1 MTDEEHAFGK
11 ALMGVILMVLCGL
24 LIAFGML
31 GEKTI
36 DKTIPVNYM
45 DAVSSEE
52 TKNIS

>member
-1 MTDEEHAFGK
+1 MTEEEHTFGK
-11 ALMGVILMVLCGL
+11 ALMGVLLMVLCGL

-31 GEKTI
+31 GE
-36 DKTIPVNYM
+36 KTIPVNYM

>member
-1 MTDEEHAFGK
+1 MTEEEHAFGK
-11 ALMGVILMVLCGL
+11 ALMGVLLMVLCGL

-36 DKTIPVNYM
+36 TIPVNYM